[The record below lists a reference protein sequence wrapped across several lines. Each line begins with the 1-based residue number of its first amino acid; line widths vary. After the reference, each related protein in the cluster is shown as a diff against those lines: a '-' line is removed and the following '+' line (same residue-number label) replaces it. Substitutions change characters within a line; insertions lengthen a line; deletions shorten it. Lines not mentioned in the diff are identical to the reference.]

1 MIAAALGLLAACEEA
16 APGSSRDTTPPAVTH
31 TLNPPA
37 WILGTWSDCNGF
49 SDLSWTFEA
58 HNVVA
63 VASGTTLNYAEHSKV
78 DGVSVSESHGS
89 DWYSIEATAPT
100 SGGGTLT
107 TRNHFTDDQ
116 GRIQVRSTI
125 GGATYGPL
133 PLCM

>member
-1 MIAAALGLLAACEEA
+1 M
-16 APGSSRDTTPPAVTH
+16 
-31 TLNPPA
+31 
-37 WILGTWSDCNGF
+37 
-49 SDLSWTFEA
+49 
-58 HNVVA
+58 VA